1 MFVIYTIAAIVLS
14 VLIESIRIRVSY
26 GKIENINKVVSF
38 TIGTALFGVCL
49 ALIYTDYY
57 YTPNPLEVG
66 LYGIFYASIRGV
78 LYDPLLNLWTDKEL
92 DYVSTKTNSVI
103 DWIERVGLKWGFWTE
118 RFVYLLLAILT
129 GLLYAT
135 IYA

>member
-38 TIGTALFGVCL
+38 TIGAALFGVCL

-92 DYVSTKTNSVI
+92 DYVSTETNSVI
-103 DWIERVGLKWGFWTE
+103 DWIERRGLKWGFWTE
-118 RFVYLLLAILT
+118 RLIYLSLAILT

-135 IYA
+135 IYT

>member
-1 MFVIYTIAAIVLS
+1 LFVIYTIAAIVLS